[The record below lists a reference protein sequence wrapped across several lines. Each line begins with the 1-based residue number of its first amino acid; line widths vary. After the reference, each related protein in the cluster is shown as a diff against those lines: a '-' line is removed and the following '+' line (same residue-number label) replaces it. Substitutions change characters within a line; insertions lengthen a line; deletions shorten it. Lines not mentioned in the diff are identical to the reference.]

1 MSNQSRDRELEALY
15 EGLRAEEQ
23 ERAPDFARMM
33 ARVHAQVGETPAV
46 EQEGRA
52 VGSKRLFARPRLAWA
67 SGALAAAAA
76 AVLML
81 VIPRGPDAHFEE
93 VVRAFSA
100 DPAAGQWTSPTDG
113 LLQVPGL
120 ELLSSVPSIGGFNVP
135 LPSGEPP
142 SSQL

>member
-1 MSNQSRDRELEALY
+1 MSDQSRDREFEALY

-23 ERAPDFARMM
+23 KRAPDFARMM
-33 ARVHAQVGETPAV
+33 VKAH
-46 EQEGRA
+46 EQASGTVATKQTGRA
-52 VGSKRLFARPRLAWA
+52 VPSGRFSVRPRLAWA

-76 AVLML
+76 AVLMF
-81 VIPRGPDAHFEE
+81 VVPDRTDAHFEQ
-93 VVRAFSA
+93 VVRAFST

-120 ELLSSVPSIGGFNVP
+120 ELLSSVPRIGGFSLP
-135 LPSGEPP
+135 LPSDDRP

>member
-1 MSNQSRDRELEALY
+1 MSDQSRDRDLSALY
-15 EGLRAEEQ
+15 QGLKDEEQ

-33 ARVHAQVGETPAV
+33 AQAREQAGGAPAAHGTNRGLTPGRRV
-46 EQEGRA
+46 
-52 VGSKRLFARPRLAWA
+52 FRPGLAWA

-76 AVLML
+76 AVLMF
-81 VIPRGPDAHFEE
+81 VVPDGPDAHFEQ
-93 VVRAFSA
+93 VVRAFST

-120 ELLSSVPSIGGFNVP
+120 ELLSTVPSIGGFNVP
-135 LPSGEPP
+135 LPAGDRP